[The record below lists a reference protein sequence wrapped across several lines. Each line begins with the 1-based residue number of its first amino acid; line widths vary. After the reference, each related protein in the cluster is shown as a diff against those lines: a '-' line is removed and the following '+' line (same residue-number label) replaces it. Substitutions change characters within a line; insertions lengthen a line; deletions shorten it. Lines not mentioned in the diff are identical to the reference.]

1 MTPGNRDPGR
11 YSKTT
16 LTAAVAALIAAGA
29 STPVIYQQ
37 FLAEREGTRMAAYLD
52 SANIWT
58 ICQGLT
64 RIYGRPVAKGDRLTR
79 DECARLDAEE
89 QARGLAEMQKLLAYK
104 VSAPALAG
112 IASFCWH
119 NIGPTKCKN
128 STFLRLFNQGPAY
141 RNEACAQ
148 ITLWI
153 RDAGRDCRV
162 RANGCFGQVDRRQQ
176 EDELC
181 LIRDGEGL
189 Q

>member
-1 MTPGNRDPGR
+1 MIPGNRDPNR
-11 YSKTT
+11 YRKTT

-37 FLAEREGTRMAAYLD
+37 FLAEREGTRMVAYLD

-89 QARGLAEMQKLLAYK
+89 QARGLVEMARLVKPEVWAGM
-104 VSAPALAG
+104 SPAARAG
-112 IASFCWH
+112 TASFCVH
-119 NIGPTKCKN
+119 NIGAGKCRQ
-128 STFLRLFNQGPAY
+128 STFLRLLNEGK
-141 RNEACAQ
+141 RNEACAE
-148 ITLWI
+148 ITKWI
-153 RDAGRDCRV
+153 RDGGKDCRDPA
-162 RANGCFGQVDRRQQ
+162 ANCRGQVNRRQQ

-181 LIRDGEGL
+181 LVP
-189 Q
+189 

>member
-64 RIYGRPVAKGDRLTR
+64 RIYGRPVVKGDRLTR

-89 QARGLAEMQKLLAYK
+89 QARGLAEMQRLVRPDVWAGM
-104 VSAPALAG
+104 SPAARAG
-112 IASFCWH
+112 TASFCVH
-119 NIGPTKCKN
+119 NIGTGKCQQ
-128 STFLRLFNQGPAY
+128 STFLRLLNEGR
-141 RNEACAQ
+141 RNEACAE
-148 ITLWI
+148 ITKWI
-153 RDAGRDCRV
+153 RDGGRDCRDPA
-162 RANGCFGQVDRRQQ
+162 ANCRGQVDRRQQ

-181 LIRDGEGL
+181 LVP
-189 Q
+189 